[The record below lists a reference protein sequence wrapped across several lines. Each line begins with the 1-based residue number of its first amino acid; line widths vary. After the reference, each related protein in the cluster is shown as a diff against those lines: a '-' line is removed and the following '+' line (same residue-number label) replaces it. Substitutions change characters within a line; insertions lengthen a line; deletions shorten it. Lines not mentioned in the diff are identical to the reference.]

1 MAFSIKTWVD
11 RLSEFPN
18 RRRLDS
24 TGITDT
30 YNVTRAE
37 GAITAEGNKFNAT
50 EMNDLEGRIAAGFAD
65 TVDKSTLATAPLP
78 ASGWTGTES
87 PYSITVTVAGAKP
100 EPTRI
105 EVQPTTDATAAQW
118 AAWRAALI
126 RGGGQGTDSIT
137 LLADGDK
144 PEIDIPIA
152 VTIRGDVS

>member
-24 TGITDT
+24 TGIANT
-30 YNVTRAE
+30 YDVTRAE
-37 GAITAEGNKFNAT
+37 GNVSVEGDKINAANL
-50 EMNDLEGRIAAGFAD
+50 NDLESRISEAFNE
-65 TVDKSTLATAPLP
+65 TVDKSTSATSTLLT
-78 ASGWTGTES
+78 SGWTGSEA
-87 PYSITVTVAGAKP
+87 PYSITVSVTGAKS

-118 AAWRAALI
+118 AAWRAAFI
-126 RGGGQGTDSIT
+126 RGGGQGTDSLT

>member
-1 MAFSIKTWVD
+1 MSAIT
-11 RLSEFPN
+11 EFQ
-18 RRRLDS
+18 
-24 TGITDT
+24 GTDGA
-30 YNVTRAE
+30 TRANFNE
-37 GAITAEGNKFNAT
+37 RIQEANAEFEAQDSILSAHEADAVAHVTQADHDKITAAAT
-50 EMNDLEGRIAAGFAD
+50 
-65 TVDKSTLATAPLP
+65 KSTLATATLP
-78 ASGWTGTES
+78 ASGWTGGEA
-87 PYSITVTVAGAKP
+87 PYSQTVTVAGAKP

>member
-1 MAFSIKTWVD
+1 LNKTVNYELTKPEENEYYD
-11 RLSEFPN
+11 VEVPN
-18 RRRLDS
+18 GNMD
-24 TGITDT
+24 IIDT
-30 YNVTRAE
+30 KMKEVEDKA
-37 GAITAEGNKFNAT
+37 NA
-50 EMNDLEGRIAAGFAD
+50 AAA
-65 TVDKSTLATAPLP
+65 KSTLATAPLP

-126 RGGGQGTDSIT
+126 RGGGQGTDSLT

>member
-1 MAFSIKTWVD
+1 LNKTVNYELTKPEENEYYD
-11 RLSEFPN
+11 VKVPN
-18 RRRLDS
+18 GNMD
-24 TGITDT
+24 IIDT
-30 YNVTRAE
+30 KMKEVEDKA
-37 GAITAEGNKFNAT
+37 NA
-50 EMNDLEGRIAAGFAD
+50 AAA
-65 TVDKSTLATAPLP
+65 KSTPVTAALP
-78 ASGWTGTES
+78 ASGWTGSEA

-118 AAWRAALI
+118 AAWRAALR

>member
-1 MAFSIKTWVD
+1 MSLKTDYKDAIPATPQRKYVMVD
-11 RLSEFPN
+11 NGDGTVSFQDVTEYSQVGDRAGASVFN
-18 RRRLDS
+18 
-24 TGITDT
+24 GIGEEVN
-30 YNVTRAE
+30 Y
-37 GAITAEGNKFNAT
+37 
-50 EMNDLEGRIAAGFAD
+50 
-65 TVDKSTLATAPLP
+65 KSTKSTPATATLH
-78 ASGWTGTES
+78 ASGWTGTEA

-118 AAWRAALI
+118 AAWRTALV